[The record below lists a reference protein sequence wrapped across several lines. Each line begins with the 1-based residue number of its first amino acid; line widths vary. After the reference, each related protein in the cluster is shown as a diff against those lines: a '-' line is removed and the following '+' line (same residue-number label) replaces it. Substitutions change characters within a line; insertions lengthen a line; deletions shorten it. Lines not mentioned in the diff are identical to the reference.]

1 VKGCWQNGQDLS
13 FGAPTLP
20 TFTEDS
26 ALEPGVLIWS
36 VILREILEVE
46 TVALSSRIC
55 SWNVVKVADEKYCL
69 HDFLLYKSK
78 ADDHCGWWSVNFK
91 GSWLHSSG
99 MDFRVG
105 TTLIRFSGTI
115 LLQVEIPQLRCK
127 LQRALT
133 ICGMIERLRLSQSI
147 VNAIYQHKNHLNPKF
162 IHDLSMPEIPMP
174 WMQ

>member
-1 VKGCWQNGQDLS
+1 MKGCWQNGQDLS

-78 ADDHCGWWSVNFK
+78 ADDHCG
-91 GSWLHSSG
+91 
-99 MDFRVG
+99 
-105 TTLIRFSGTI
+105 
-115 LLQVEIPQLRCK
+115 
-127 LQRALT
+127 
-133 ICGMIERLRLSQSI
+133 
-147 VNAIYQHKNHLNPKF
+147 
-162 IHDLSMPEIPMP
+162 
-174 WMQ
+174 